1 MAQSNGGVAT
11 TSRLTLYP
19 MVNPQTGVVGFYA
32 FDPTTGFNDPAAA
45 SAHSFRVEEVIP
57 GRTPTV
63 SRIIVIYRDLGPV
76 QVLFTLSGTN
86 DAQQVV
92 TPKQQIVALGNRV
105 PTGKL
110 MTKFVGMQQTG
121 QNLQLTIFRP
131 AGSGPLSISK
141 IILCGRVENQEY
153 A

>member
-19 MVNPQTGVVGFYA
+19 MLNANTGIVGFYA
-32 FDPTTGFNDPAAA
+32 FDPTTGFNDITAP
-45 SAHSFRVEEVIP
+45 STHSYKVEEVIA

-63 SRIIVIYRDLGPV
+63 SRIIIGYRDLGPV
-76 QVLFTLSGTN
+76 AIICTLSGTN
-86 DAQQVV
+86 DSQQVV
-92 TPKQQIVALGNRV
+92 QPVTQPVTLGNQV

-110 MTKFVGMQQTG
+110 MTKILGMQLTA
-121 QNLQLTIFRP
+121 QNLQFTIFRP
-131 AGSGPLSISK
+131 AGAGPLSITK
-141 IILCGRVENQEY
+141 VVLCGRVENSEL

>member
-1 MAQSNGGVAT
+1 
-11 TSRLTLYP
+11 
-19 MVNPQTGVVGFYA
+19 MVNPQTGVVGFYS
-32 FDPTTGFNDPAAA
+32 FDPTTGFNDPASS
-45 SAHSFRVEEVIP
+45 SAHSYRVEEVIA
-57 GRTPTV
+57 GRTPTI
-63 SRIIVIYRDLGPV
+63 SRIIVTYRDLGPV

-86 DAQQVV
+86 DAQQLV
-92 TPKQQIVALGNRV
+92 TPVQQIVPLGNRV

-110 MTKFVGMQQTG
+110 MTKLIGMQLSA

-141 IILCGRVENQEY
+141 VVLCGRVENSEL